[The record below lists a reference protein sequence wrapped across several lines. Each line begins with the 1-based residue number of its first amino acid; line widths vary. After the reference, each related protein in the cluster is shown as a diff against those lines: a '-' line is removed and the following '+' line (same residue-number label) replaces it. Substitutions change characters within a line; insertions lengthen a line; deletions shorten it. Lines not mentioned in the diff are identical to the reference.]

1 MSKATGSKREKSRRS
16 KRARDVAVRDA
27 APTAAAGRQPA
38 PVVSPPAPGQRL
50 YDMPYSSPA
59 PRLVNPE
66 LGLEHLVARAGHN
79 AGYEIDLTLLDAPD
93 HRLMRS
99 GVLLAHRVLEGRGE
113 WYLGAPDWVPL
124 LPKELIESMNQ
135 AELSEDMADLIRPFR
150 RRAPLTPVAALRC
163 ERREFA
169 LRAAQGGATVALLR
183 DDKVT
188 VRRGGLTTARYREV
202 MLTPVGPGLDQD
214 QAEWL
219 DQCLTGAG
227 ATVLRSFPRLA
238 RRLGAPATGPT
249 DFPEPQPFD
258 PQAPFSTF
266 VSSLLALRLRQLLAA
281 DLRLR
286 SGDQAAAADLVAAVG
301 SLRWELDGL
310 RTVLDE
316 EWTADLLD
324 ELEWVAADLS
334 DPDPTGDDLADR
346 AQRLAARLRGERY
359 LTLLDHLV
367 VAARGGRVGDIG
379 GSAHRSRTR
388 RTPRPDV
395 GPDQSDHRSPGRR
408 RPGPGLGRGLGG
420 APTVPDRRPR
430 RRAPRS
436 RPDRGTPPPAGP
448 LPAAARTGAR
458 VQRLGGG
465 SARGRRRPDGGG
477 SLCVG
482 SGVRAQSGERRRR
495 PGRLP
500 GLLGQGA
507 QKTGDVS
514 RARGTFVVLE
524 GGDGVGKS
532 TQLSLLCDWLEAR
545 GERVVRTFE
554 PGDTAVGQQIRRLVL
569 DPATGELSARAEALL
584 YAADKAQHVDT
595 VIRPALQSGAVVV
608 SDRYVDSMIAYQGAG
623 RAMSPAEVEEVARW
637 ATEHLHPDLTVV
649 LDSEPGRAVGVI
661 SDKDRLEARGRRL
674 PPTGPAALPGPGRA
688 RPGPLSGPRRQPLPG
703 RPRRRHSGPR
713 RRAAVVPSRHT
724 GPMTA
729 SLREPSKGS
738 GPS

>member
-124 LPKELIESMNQ
+124 LPKELIESMGQ
-135 AELSEDMADLIRPFR
+135 AELTDDMADLIRPFR

-188 VRRGGLTTARYREV
+188 VRRSGLTTARYREV

-219 DQCLTGAG
+219 DQCLSGAG
-227 ATVLRSFPRLA
+227 ATVLRSLPAIGLDGSE
-238 RRLGAPATGPT
+238 RRPPAPPT
-249 DFPEPQPFD
+249 SQSRQPFD

-334 DPDPTGDDLADR
+334 DPDPTGDDLAAGPTTGRPTR
-346 AQRLAARLRGERY
+346 AVSGISRCSTTSWSPHAGDGSATSEVGPPEPYSMNSSTRPLARINRITGRLAVDGPARVWDEAWAELQRSQTVDHVVEH
-359 LTLLDHLV
+359 LD
-367 VAARGGRVGDIG
+367 
-379 GSAHRSRTR
+379 
-388 RTPRPDV
+388 PD
-395 GPDQSDHRSPGRR
+395 RIAERR
-408 RPGPGLGRGLGG
+408 RRLARCLPLLEQVRAFNASAVEVLEGVDDLTPAEAFALGREFE
-420 APTVPDRRPR
+420 
-430 RRAPRS
+430 RS
-436 RPDRGTPPPAGP
+436 QENA
-448 LPAAARTGAR
+448 AAARAAFLVCWAKVAR
-458 VQRLGGG
+458 KLATWRSEGDVRRAG
-465 SARGRRRPDGGG
+465 RGRRRRQVHPAESAMRLVGGAG
-477 SLCVG
+477 
-482 SGVRAQSGERRRR
+482 RAGGRARSSRATPPWASRFAGWCSTRR
-495 PGRLP
+495 PANCPPGRRP
-500 GLLGQGA
+500 CC
-507 QKTGDVS
+507 TPPT
-514 RARGTFVVLE
+514 RRNT
-524 GGDGVGKS
+524 S
-532 TQLSLLCDWLEAR
+532 TR
-545 GERVVRTFE
+545 
-554 PGDTAVGQQIRRLVL
+554 
-569 DPATGELSARAEALL
+569 
-584 YAADKAQHVDT
+584 

-661 SDKDRLEARGRRL
+661 SDKDRLEGAGDVFHQRVRQHFLTLAARDPDRYLVLDASRSRADL
-674 PPTGPAALPGPGRA
+674 AADIQA
-688 RPGPLSGPRRQPLPG
+688 RVAELLSY
-703 RPRRRHSGPR
+703 RPDTLAR
-713 RRAAVVPSRHT
+713 
-724 GPMTA
+724 
-729 SLREPSKGS
+729 
-738 GPS
+738 

>member
-38 PVVSPPAPGQRL
+38 LVVSPPAPGQRL

-202 MLTPVGPGLDQD
+202 MLTPVGPGLNQD

-379 GSAHRSRTR
+379 GRPTGAVLDELLDQTLARINRITGRLAVDGPARVWDEAWAELQRSQT
-388 RTPRPDV
+388 V
-395 GPDQSDHRSPGRR
+395 DHVVEH
-408 RPGPGLGRGLGG
+408 LD
-420 APTVPDRRPR
+420 PDRI
-430 RRAPRS
+430 A
-436 RPDRGTPPPAGP
+436 
-448 LPAAARTGAR
+448 
-458 VQRLGGG
+458 
-465 SARGRRRPDGGG
+465 
-477 SLCVG
+477 
-482 SGVRAQSGERRRR
+482 ERRRR
-495 PGRLP
+495 LARCLP
-500 GLLGQGA
+500 LLEQ
-507 QKTGDVS
+507 V
-514 RARGTFVVLE
+514 RAFNASAVEVLE
-524 GGDGVGKS
+524 GVDDL
-532 TQLSLLCDWLEAR
+532 TAAEAFALGR
-545 GERVVRTFE
+545 EFERSQE
-554 PGDTAVGQQIRRLVL
+554 NA
-569 DPATGELSARAEALL
+569 AAARAAFL
-584 YAADKAQHVDT
+584 VC
-595 VIRPALQSGAVVV
+595 
-608 SDRYVDSMIAYQGAG
+608 
-623 RAMSPAEVEEVARW
+623 W
-637 ATEHLHPDLTVV
+637 AKV
-649 LDSEPGRAVGVI
+649 
-661 SDKDRLEARGRRL
+661 RRKL
-674 PPTGPAALPGPGRA
+674 AT
-688 RPGPLSGPRRQPLPG
+688 
-703 RPRRRHSGPR
+703 
-713 RRAAVVPSRHT
+713 
-724 GPMTA
+724 
-729 SLREPSKGS
+729 
-738 GPS
+738 